1 MGVGSRASQR
11 RHVRVK
17 KVIEKM
23 VVTKLFFLHLLLG
36 FLSAQWWG
44 FPPGFRPRTRLGA
57 QRGLRISNQAAG
69 SYYGAPTGRNFF
81 QGSSIANYGSSSSLS
96 VRTSSSNG
104 IEREQLQTKSPRTTF
119 SASKISTLRPSGDA
133 SGDLNKQRTGASNK
147 EEAGVQNIERAVDSS
162 KEGTSN
168 DEKKGASRLDSSEGW
183 RIPLS
188 LMTL

>member
-17 KVIEKM
+17 QVIEKM

-44 FPPGFRPRTRLGA
+44 LPPGFRPRARLGA

-81 QGSSIANYGSSSSLS
+81 RGSSIANYGSSSSLS

-104 IEREQLQTKSPRTTF
+104 IEREQQQTKNPPTTS
-119 SASKISTLRPSGDA
+119 SASKISTLRTSGDA
-133 SGDLNKQRTGASNK
+133 SGDLNKQRTGAINK
-147 EEAGVQNIERAVDSS
+147 EEVVVQNIERAVASS
-162 KEGTSN
+162 KEGTSIE
-168 DEKKGASRLDSSEGW
+168 EKK
-183 RIPLS
+183 
-188 LMTL
+188 